1 MKDSFILYTKFSEI
15 IEELTDEQ
23 AGQILKALFAYS
35 VSNEEPNFTGILK
48 FAWIPIRQQ
57 LDRNN
62 EKWREQVAKN
72 RANGALGGRPPKNK
86 NRADNE
92 KPNGLQKNQTDNK
105 ETEIK
110 PQKPSGLNKNQADN
124 EKPSGLQKNQTDKTK
139 TLHEYEHEYEHEN
152 ENATANA
159 GARAREAVAAV
170 DFEIQKEEILKF
182 WNSNC
187 QNLPKAEKLTPKRRA
202 ALQNLLT
209 TGYTPDE
216 IADCMLIANNTP
228 TLNGQSLTTRGKR
241 FCASFDWVID
251 ENNFVTLY
259 EQRGT
264 MPSQTDAERRANA
277 ERLRLKLD
285 EINRLFLEKE
295 AKLKAK
301 IYDEMTAEK
310 GENFEFKEYEN
321 RVKEE
326 LKAYRE
332 SEKQKIAELKA
343 KVYADAGENPNEDE
357 CEEKAVNLILKL
369 LQNG

>member
-86 NRADNE
+86 NQADNE
-92 KPNGLQKNQTDNK
+92 KPNDLQKNPTDNK
-105 ETEIK
+105 KTEIK
-110 PQKPSGLNKNQADN
+110 PKKPSGLNKNQADN
-124 EKPSGLQKNQTDKTK
+124 KKPSGLQKNQTDKTE
-139 TLHEYEHEYEHEN
+139 TLHEHEHEHEH

-159 GARAREAVAAV
+159 GAQAREAVAAV

-187 QNLPKAEKLTPKRRA
+187 QNLQKAEKLTPKRRA

-251 ENNFVTLY
+251 ENNFITLY

-264 MPSQTDAERRANA
+264 MPTQTDAERRANA

-295 AKLKAK
+295 AKIKAK

-332 SEKQKIAELKA
+332 SEKQKIAEIKA
-343 KVYADAGENPNEDE
+343 KVYADAGDNPNEDE

>member
-1 MKDSFILYTKFSEI
+1 MKDSFILYTQFSEV

-23 AGQILKALFAYS
+23 AGQILKALFSYA
-35 VSNEEPNFTGILK
+35 VSNEEPNFTGVLK

-57 LDRNN
+57 IDLNN
-62 EKWREQVAKN
+62 EKWEKKAGVN

-86 NRADNE
+86 NQADNE
-92 KPNGLQKNQTDNK
+92 KPNGLPKNQTDNK
-105 ETEIK
+105 ETEINPK
-110 PQKPSGLNKNQADN
+110 NPNGLKENR
-124 EKPSGLQKNQTDKTK
+124 TDKIKTEMETENPNGLKK
-139 TLHEYEHEYEHEN
+139 TLN
-152 ENATANA
+152 VNVNVNGNVNATANA

-295 AKLKAK
+295 TKLKAK

-326 LKAYRE
+326 LKAYRDR
-332 SEKQKIAELKA
+332 EKQKIAEIKA